1 MATRASRKARA
12 RETEK
17 VVATYLQYVFPDAEV
32 AEAVPL
38 FPEAEAVPSSLSG
51 KDVLNT
57 PGVAVEVKSRRDL
70 DLQAWLRQAEKNSSK
85 EEIPV
90 VIHRPDGLGVTRVDE
105 WPVTMRLYEF
115 VLLLRKA
122 GYGSDDPDLG

>member
-1 MATRASRKARA
+1 
-12 RETEK
+12 
-17 VVATYLQYVFPDAEV
+17 V
-32 AEAVPL
+32 
-38 FPEAEAVPSSLSG
+38 FPEAVAVASALPGS
-51 KDVLNT
+51 DVLNT

-70 DLQAWLRQAEKNSSK
+70 DLQAWLRQATKNASI
-85 EEIPV
+85 EELPV

-122 GYGSDDPDLG
+122 GYGSNDPDLG